1 MEHLPTIGVAFL
13 TALFVIFIFWIFVLQ
28 PYLKREIHH
37 LATIIVRLR
46 EFEAKFN
53 QEMSLK
59 NNSIAGLNKKVS
71 DLDNDMQ
78 SVLLSTQ
85 GKLNIGFSIDILEK
99 LLFQVCEK
107 TGISPSIVTMS
118 PLESDL
124 SAGVIS
130 SVSFETLKC
139 GDKVLVE
146 HHSGDTPVEEVV
158 LHPMDTE
165 RIIDIINCGKVRVP
179 ENAQKSFYAG
189 EKYIKLKD

>member
-53 QEMSLK
+53 QEISLK
-59 NNSIAGLNKKVS
+59 NNSIAGLNKKVA
-71 DLDNDMQ
+71 DLDKDMQ

-85 GKLNIGFSIDILEK
+85 RRLNIGFAIDLLENT
-99 LLFQVCEK
+99 LMQVCREIGFSPTIVGKYTSKTDTNTEK
-107 TGISPSIVTMS
+107 
-118 PLESDL
+118 D
-124 SAGVIS
+124 